1 MIDFIEIRWL
11 DVLDI
16 LIVAAIVTYIFT
28 LIRGT
33 VTLRIVFGLVLTI
46 VFWQLTKALQMELT
60 SSLIGAFLSVGAIAF
75 VIIFQPELRRFLIRL
90 GSGRFANI
98 APQLKGMF
106 RLRTEQSS
114 SLLGREL
121 SLAIQRLSN
130 SKTGALIVIDQTE
143 GIEEIINTGVRLN
156 ALLSAEIIE
165 TIFQKDAPLHDGA
178 IIINGEKIL
187 AASCVLPNS
196 QNDQLPQSFGMRH
209 RAAIGM
215 SEHSQSKV
223 ILVSEESGKVML
235 CFNSH
240 YEIVEDSDRIQEFIE
255 N

>member
-16 LIVAAIVTYIFT
+16 FIVAAIVTYIFT

-33 VTLRIVFGLVLTI
+33 VTLRIVFGLVLI
-46 VFWQLTKALQMELT
+46 VVFWQLTRALQMELT
-60 SSLIGAFLSVGAIAF
+60 SNLIGAFLSVGAIAF

-90 GSGRFANI
+90 GSGRFASL
-98 APQLKGMF
+98 APQLKGIF
-106 RLRTEQSS
+106 NLRGEQST
-114 SLLGREL
+114 SLQGREL

-130 SKTGALIVIDQTE
+130 SKTGALIVIDYSDDI
-143 GIEEIINTGVRLN
+143 GEIVSTGVRIN

-165 TIFQKDAPLHDGA
+165 TIFQKNAPLHDGA
-178 IIINGEKIL
+178 IIINGEKVL

-196 QNDQLPQSFGMRH
+196 ENDQLPQSFGMRH

-223 ILVSEESGKVML
+223 IMVSEETGKVLL
-235 CFNSH
+235 CMNSQ
-240 YEIVEDSDRIQEFIE
+240 YEIVERTERIQEFIE
-255 N
+255 K